1 MIQIL
6 GYRKVWEKIFE
17 EFGVDLNDK
26 LASLLVKMDKD
37 KLRKSLNTMSSEG
50 KLRRNA
56 ARTNKI
62 KKLHTQGMHDQADG
76 VGYVTDI
83 ALKQVMGQVKLKEKS
98 TTSNPKGTVP
108 STLKCKVYHERYC

>member
-37 KLRKSLNTMSSEG
+37 KLRKSLNAMSNEE
-50 KLRRNA
+50 KL
-56 ARTNKI
+56 
-62 KKLHTQGMHDQADG
+62 
-76 VGYVTDI
+76 
-83 ALKQVMGQVKLKEKS
+83 
-98 TTSNPKGTVP
+98 
-108 STLKCKVYHERYC
+108 